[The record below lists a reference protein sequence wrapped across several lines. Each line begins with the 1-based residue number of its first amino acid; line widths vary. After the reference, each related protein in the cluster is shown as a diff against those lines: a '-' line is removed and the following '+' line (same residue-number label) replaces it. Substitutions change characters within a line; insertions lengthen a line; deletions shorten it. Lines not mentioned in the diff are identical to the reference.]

1 VLNPLCTSL
10 YLLAA
15 FISSLY
21 QEESFPY
28 NCVQLMPTVS
38 SAIPLVF
45 LSILLAESSALVLG
59 QTPSAAPIRFQ
70 DISAQ
75 AGLTTV
81 PYSSMKQKY
90 VVESTS
96 GGVALFDCDNDGKL
110 DIAVVNDSTIESA
123 RHGGDPM
130 VTLYHQDA
138 SQDTNLKFTDI
149 TKAAGLTRRGWGM
162 GLAVGDYD
170 NDGLPDQYDTRYG
183 GNVLYHNLG
192 NCKFEDVT
200 DRAGVHG
207 GGFSTGAAWADYDRD
222 GHLDLFVS
230 RYVHTDLDHLP
241 TAESNAANFF
251 HKGIRVES
259 PWTMQ
264 GESDLLFHNRGDGT
278 FEEVSKKAGVND
290 SDQRD
295 GMGVVW
301 GDYDNDG
308 WPDLYVANDAGPNFL
323 YHNRHDGTF
332 EEVALLSGVA
342 LGGEGQQ
349 FGSMGVDFGDF
360 DHDGQL
366 DILVTNYANQP
377 KELYW
382 NRGRQGFA
390 DLTWASHIGRL
401 SMPYVGWGTG
411 FVDFDNDGLPD
422 ILMANGH
429 IYPEVDSVP
438 NEVRYRE
445 PFLLFHNMGN
455 KIFEE
460 IAAGSGLNDH
470 ALQSRRGVAFGDI
483 NNDGNIDF
491 VVFNV
496 GAPPSLFINET
507 QNSNHR
513 VLFRLVGKK
522 SNRAAIGA
530 RVTVTAG
537 GHSQFDEVRG
547 GSSYLSSNDQ
557 RLHFGLAAN
566 PVMEKV
572 EVRWPNGAV
581 ETLHNVA
588 ADAIYTIVE
597 GDGITNTIKLV
608 PPHTP

>member
-1 VLNPLCTSL
+1 
-10 YLLAA
+10 
-15 FISSLY
+15 
-21 QEESFPY
+21 
-28 NCVQLMPTVS
+28 MPTVF
-38 SAIPLVF
+38 SATAF
-45 LSILLAESSALVLG
+45 LLLGILLALPAALLTG
-59 QTPSAAPIRFQ
+59 QAVPTAPIRFQ

-81 PYSSMKQKY
+81 PYSSMKQRY
-90 VVESTS
+90 VVETTS

-110 DIAVVNDSTIESA
+110 DIAVINDSTIDSA

-130 VTLYHQDA
+130 ITLYHQD
-138 SQDTNLKFTDI
+138 SNLKFTDI

-162 GLAVGDYD
+162 GVAVGDYD
-170 NDGLPDQYDTRYG
+170 NDGLPDLYVTGYG

-200 DRAGVHG
+200 DRAGVRG

-222 GHLDLFVS
+222 GQLDLFVS

-241 TAESNAANFF
+241 TAESNAPNFF

-259 PWTMQ
+259 PWTMP
-264 GESDLLFHNRGDGT
+264 GESDLLFHNRGGGT
-278 FEEVSKKAGVND
+278 FEEVSKQAGV
-290 SDQRD
+290 SDPEHRD
-295 GMGVVW
+295 GLGVVW

-308 WPDLYVANDAGPNFL
+308 WPDFYVANDAGPNFL
-323 YHNRHDGTF
+323 YHNRRDGAF

-342 LGGEGQQ
+342 LGAEGQQ

-366 DILVTNYANQP
+366 DVVVTNYANQP

-382 NRGRQGFA
+382 NRGAQGFT
-390 DLTWASHIGRL
+390 DLTWASHIGKASL
-401 SMPYVGWGTG
+401 PYVSWGTG

-422 ILMANGH
+422 ILMASGH
-429 IYPEVDSVP
+429 IYPEVDTVA
-438 NEVRYRE
+438 NEVKYRE
-445 PFLLFHNMGN
+445 PFLLFHNLGN
-455 KIFEE
+455 RIFEE
-460 IAAGSGLNDH
+460 IAAASGLNDR

-483 NNDGNIDF
+483 NNVGNIDF

-496 GAPPSLFINET
+496 GGPPSLFINET

-513 VLFRLVGKK
+513 VLFKLVGKK

-530 RVTVTAG
+530 RVTVSTKG
-537 GHSQFDEVRG
+537 RSQFDEVRG

-557 RLHFGLAAN
+557 RLHFGLASDA
-566 PVMEKV
+566 VMEKI
-572 EVRWPNGAV
+572 EIRWPNGTV

-588 ADAIYTIVE
+588 ADAIYTVVE
-597 GDGITNTIKLV
+597 GEGITNTIKLV
-608 PPHTP
+608 LPHTP

>member
-1 VLNPLCTSL
+1 
-10 YLLAA
+10 
-15 FISSLY
+15 
-21 QEESFPY
+21 
-28 NCVQLMPTVS
+28 MPTVS
-38 SAIPLVF
+38 STTTFFF
-45 LSILLAESSALVLG
+45 LSILLGLSSAPLTG
-59 QTPSAAPIRFQ
+59 QAAPTAPIRFQ

-81 PYSSMKQKY
+81 PYSSMKQRY

-96 GGVALFDCDNDGKL
+96 GGVGLFDCDNDGKL
-110 DIAVVNDSTIESA
+110 DIAVVNDSTIDSA

-138 SQDTNLKFTDI
+138 NLRFTDI

-162 GLAVGDYD
+162 GVAVGDYD
-170 NDGLPDQYDTRYG
+170 NDGLPDLYVTGYG

-192 NCKFEDVT
+192 NCRFEDVT
-200 DRAGVHG
+200 DRAGVRG
-207 GGFSTGAAWADYDRD
+207 GAFGTGAAWADYDRD
-222 GHLDLFVS
+222 GQLDLFVS
-230 RYVHTDLDHLP
+230 RYVRTDLDHLP
-241 TAESNAANFF
+241 TAETNAPNFF

-259 PWTMQ
+259 PWTMS
-264 GESDLLFHNRGDGT
+264 GESDLLFHNRGGGT
-278 FEEVSKKAGVND
+278 FEEVSKRAGV
-290 SDQRD
+290 SDPEHRD
-295 GMGVVW
+295 GLGVVW

-323 YHNRHDGTF
+323 YRNRHDGTF
-332 EEVALLSGVA
+332 EEVAMLSGVA
-342 LGGEGQQ
+342 LGAEGQQ

-366 DILVTNYANQP
+366 DIVVANYADQP

-382 NRGRQGFA
+382 NRGTLGFI
-390 DLTWASHIGRL
+390 DLTWASHIGKSSL
-401 SMPYVGWGTG
+401 PYVSWGTG
-411 FVDFDNDGLPD
+411 FVDLDNDGLPD

-429 IYPEVDSVP
+429 IYPEVDTVP
-438 NEVRYRE
+438 NEVKYRE
-445 PFLLFHNMGN
+445 PFLLFHNLGN
-455 KIFEE
+455 RVFEE
-460 IAAGSGLNDH
+460 MAATSGLNDG

-507 QNSNHR
+507 KNSNHR
-513 VLFRLVGKK
+513 VLFKLVGKR

-530 RVTVTAG
+530 RVTVSTAG
-537 GHSQFDEVRG
+537 RSQFDEVRG

-557 RLHFGLAAN
+557 RLHFGLASDA
-566 PVMEKV
+566 VMEKV
-572 EVRWPNGAV
+572 EIRWPNGTV
-581 ETLHNVA
+581 ETLRNVA
-588 ADAIYTIVE
+588 ADAIYTLVE
-597 GDGITNTIKLV
+597 SEGITNTIKLV